1 MYDFTKQVLTKVS
14 FDRGLFK
21 KELQKSLRWLKNDEV
36 ILLKAWCLTTF
47 VQYTDI
53 IHESFDQM
61 A

>member
-21 KELQKSLRWLKNDEV
+21 KELQKSLRWLKKDEV

-53 IHESFDQM
+53 IHESFDQI